1 MDNQLLLK
9 ANIFLTLMMAFFV
22 VIVSAYLLRSLEI
35 TLLTVSAVPL
45 EVGREE
51 RPGASPAPA
60 IYDYL
65 AQVGHSL
72 LGLETAYAK
81 TVEPDYAAEKYSKI
95 KEMEMAPG
103 ERKEIKI
110 GFYNRGRY
118 NWRRSS
124 KNFISIYTDK
134 PHYRQSVFQD
144 KSWYRKD
151 QPAKLKDSLIGPGK
165 LGYFEFYLQAPQKPG
180 VYEEN
185 FALAAENKAWLAG
198 GKFQLVITVDSGA
211 ARAAENEK
219 KDSPSPAAKLTVL
232 NPRDYRARRL
242 TRLEPLVL
250 SPAQESDVQVMFL
263 NQGKKSWAKR
273 EIVLEKTR
281 LSLSD
286 TPTAA
291 TVFSFS
297 GAEVK
302 TGQTEIF
309 AIPWRAPEEPGI
321 YQLYFN
327 LLINGQLIQGG
338 RFVLQVAVGA
348 GEGELE
354 KLRQAAEPII
364 RVGLYTTEEPV
375 IFASPFAYRIKT
387 VTGEELGQVRADEV
401 LTISFNLE
409 DGLYTLQWSG
419 AAVSTTSS
427 VRLEPLAAGSYFT
440 LTNYNNRLSRDNKKI
455 NYNQFR
461 DVLEMRLADGR
472 DYLWVINELAMESY
486 LKGLAETAESAPAEF
501 QKALMVAARTY
512 AFYHL
517 FSYPGKHPKSGI
529 TLDADIDQVYRGYV
543 LEKNSPRQAA
553 AVEATRGLIVT
564 YDGEAVETPYFA
576 RSDGRTRTW
585 KEAWGGGG
593 EDKPWLK
600 SVKTPYDRGYSRLGH
615 GVGMSA
621 HDAIAR
627 AKKGALY
634 EEILKYYYQGI
645 EVQKVY

>member
-9 ANIFLTLMMAFFV
+9 EKGETKASICLSLMMAFFV
-22 VIVSAYLLRSLEI
+22 VIISACFLRLLEYSLEG
-35 TLLTVSAVPL
+35 AV
-45 EVGREE
+45 EV
-51 RPGASPAPA
+51 
-60 IYDYL
+60 
-65 AQVGHSL
+65 
-72 LGLETAYAK
+72 YAK
-81 TVEPDYAAEKYSKI
+81 TTEPDFAAEKYSKI
-95 KEMEMAPG
+95 KEIEMAPG
-103 ERKEIKI
+103 ERREIKI

-118 NWRRSS
+118 NWRNNG
-124 KNFISIYTDK
+124 KNFISIYTDQ

-185 FALAAENKAWLAG
+185 FALAAENQTWLAG
-198 GKFQLVITVDSGA
+198 GKFQLVITVDSEA
-211 ARAAENEK
+211 ALAAENEK
-219 KDSPSPAAKLTVL
+219 KDFPSPAAKLTVL

-250 SPAQESDVQVMFL
+250 SPRQESEVRVMFL

-291 TVFSFS
+291 MAFSFS

-338 RFVLQVAVGA
+338 RFVLPVVVGA
-348 GEGELE
+348 GEEELE

-387 VTGEELGQVRADEV
+387 VAGEELGQVRADEV
-401 LTISFNLE
+401 LTISFNPE

-427 VRLEPLAAGSYFT
+427 VRLEPLAAGSFFT
-440 LTNYNNRLSRDNKKI
+440 LTNYDNRLSRDNKKI

-461 DVLEMRLADGR
+461 DVLEMRLADDR

-517 FSYPGKHPKSGI
+517 SYPGKHPKSGV

-576 RSDGRTRTW
+576 RSDGHTRSW
-585 KEAWGGGG
+585 KEVWGGA
-593 EDKPWLK
+593 DKPWLK

-621 HDAIAR
+621 HDAITR

-634 EEILKYYYQGI
+634 EDILKYYYQGI
-645 EVQKVY
+645 ELQKVY